1 MSPQLAQAITN
12 MLAAVLDE
20 VQNGPRPA
28 QSILDAAVEL
38 SGAWVIDP
46 DNSDLM
52 HVNEVDA

>member
-1 MSPQLAQAITN
+1 MSHQLAQAITN
-12 MLAAVLDE
+12 MLSVVLDE
-20 VQNGPRPA
+20 VQNGVRPA